1 MKFPESWL
9 RTLVNPPLSSSELA
23 HSLTMAGLEVEAI
36 ESAAPKFN
44 RVVVAKVLSIKKH
57 PSTDR
62 LNVCQVNVGKAINNN
77 ESLQIVCGAANIR
90 VGVKVPCA
98 LVGAQLPFM
107 NIKQARVRGVE
118 SFGMLCSTK
127 ELGIDDAAEGL
138 LLLPSDA
145 PTGED
150 FRDYYELDDK
160 LFTLKVTP
168 NRADCLGLTGV
179 AREVAVIS
187 SAKLNPLEIK
197 LVKSEIN
204 DALTV
209 HVDEPDACPLY
220 CGRVIRNMH
229 LEVPT
234 PTWMTRRLERSGIRT
249 INAVVD
255 VTNYVM
261 LETGQPMHAF
271 NLAKIT
277 GALSGVVH
285 VRYANSGE
293 KLQLLNGENLALQ
306 SNMLLIADEV
316 NPLALAGIMGGSES
330 RVAQG
335 ATDLFLESAFFN
347 PKVIAGK
354 SLQLGINSDS
364 AYRFERGVDFANTR
378 SVMERATSLILD
390 ICGGHAGPITEVKGK
405 LPQRNPI
412 LLRKE
417 RAQRILGINLNKNK
431 MVELLQRLQFDFSIN
446 KEIFHVTPPTY
457 RFDLVIEEDLIEEIA
472 RIYGY
477 DHIPA
482 NLPRVSLNILPEPE
496 TVHTPVQLRRIF
508 VARDYQEVIN
518 YAFVD
523 ASWEK
528 NLANNTTPVMLKNPI
543 SSQMDVMRSSLIGG
557 LISNLQFNLNRKQTR
572 VRLFEIG
579 SCFVRKNET
588 YAQSEKLAGL
598 CYGNIVAEQWDLSER
613 NVDFYDAKAD
623 IEALFWP
630 KIISFEATPHPALH
644 PGKSA
649 QIYLGE
655 KIAGWLGE
663 LHPRWQQKADLPK
676 SVVLFELDLDALMMR
691 TIPTAGEI
699 PKYPSI
705 RRDIAVIVA
714 DSINAQ
720 SLLRGMQALNSPI
733 ISEIA
738 LFDVYRGKKMV
749 SGKKSL
755 AFRVLLQDTKKTL
768 TDTEAD
774 LVITKL
780 IKILENEFDAKLRN

>member
-98 LVGAQLPFM
+98 LIGAQLPFM

-127 ELGIDDAAEGL
+127 ELGIDEAAEGL

-209 HVDEPDACPLY
+209 RVDEPDACPLY

-234 PTWMTRRLERSGIRT
+234 PTWITRRLERSGIRT

-293 KLQLLNGENLALQ
+293 KLQLLNGENIALQ

-335 ATDLFLESAFFN
+335 ATDLFLESAFFS
-347 PKVIAGK
+347 PRVIAGK

-417 RAQRILGINLNKNK
+417 RVQRILGINLNKNK
-431 MVELLQRLQFDFSIN
+431 IAELLQRLQFDFSIN

-496 TVHTPVQLRRIF
+496 TVHTPMQLRRIF

-543 SSQMDVMRSSLIGG
+543 SSKMDVMRSSLIGG

>member
-44 RVVVAKVLSIKKH
+44 RVVVAKVMSIKKH

-98 LVGAQLPFM
+98 LIGAQLPFM

-127 ELGIDDAAEGL
+127 ELGIDEAAEGL

-209 HVDEPDACPLY
+209 RVDEPDACPLY

-234 PTWMTRRLERSGIRT
+234 PTWITRRLERSGIRT

-293 KLQLLNGENLALQ
+293 KLQLLNGENIALQ

-335 ATDLFLESAFFN
+335 ATDLFLESAFFS
-347 PKVIAGK
+347 PRVIAGK

-417 RAQRILGINLNKNK
+417 RVQRILGINLNKNK
-431 MVELLQRLQFDFSIN
+431 MAELLQRLQFDFSIN

-496 TVHTPVQLRRIF
+496 TVHTPMQLRRIF

-543 SSQMDVMRSSLIGG
+543 SSKMDVMRSSLIGG

-733 ISEIA
+733 ISEIS

>member
-44 RVVVAKVLSIKKH
+44 RVVVAKVMSIKKH

-98 LVGAQLPFM
+98 LIGAQLPFM

-127 ELGIDDAAEGL
+127 ELGIDEAAEGL

-234 PTWMTRRLERSGIRT
+234 PTWITRRLERSGIRT

-293 KLQLLNGENLALQ
+293 KLQLLNGENIALQ

-335 ATDLFLESAFFN
+335 ATDLFLESAFFS
-347 PKVIAGK
+347 PRVIAGK

-417 RAQRILGINLNKNK
+417 RVQRILGINLNKNK
-431 MVELLQRLQFDFSIN
+431 MAELLQRLQFDFSIN

-543 SSQMDVMRSSLIGG
+543 SSKMDVMRSSLIGG

>member
-44 RVVVAKVLSIKKH
+44 RVVVAKVMSIKKH

-98 LVGAQLPFM
+98 LIGAQLPFM

-127 ELGIDDAAEGL
+127 ELGIDEAAEGL

-234 PTWMTRRLERSGIRT
+234 PTWITRRLERSGIRT

-293 KLQLLNGENLALQ
+293 KLQLLNGENIALQ

-335 ATDLFLESAFFN
+335 ATDLFLESAFFS
-347 PKVIAGK
+347 PRVIAGK

-417 RAQRILGINLNKNK
+417 RVQRILGINLNKNK
-431 MVELLQRLQFDFSIN
+431 MAELLQRLQFDFSIN

-496 TVHTPVQLRRIF
+496 TVHTPMQLRRIF

-543 SSQMDVMRSSLIGG
+543 SSKMDVMRSSLIGG

-733 ISEIA
+733 ISEIS

>member
-44 RVVVAKVLSIKKH
+44 RVVVAKVMSIKKH

-98 LVGAQLPFM
+98 LIGAQLPFM

-127 ELGIDDAAEGL
+127 ELGIDEAAEGL

-234 PTWMTRRLERSGIRT
+234 PTWITRRLERSGIRT

-293 KLQLLNGENLALQ
+293 KLQLLNGENIALQ

-335 ATDLFLESAFFN
+335 ATDLFLESAFFS
-347 PKVIAGK
+347 PRVIAGK

-417 RAQRILGINLNKNK
+417 RVQRILGINLNKNK
-431 MVELLQRLQFDFSIN
+431 IAELLQRLQFDFSIN

-543 SSQMDVMRSSLIGG
+543 SSKMDVMRSSLIGG

>member
-127 ELGIDDAAEGL
+127 ELGIDEAAEGL

-293 KLQLLNGENLALQ
+293 KLQLLNGENIALQ

>member
-98 LVGAQLPFM
+98 LIGAQLPFM

-127 ELGIDDAAEGL
+127 ELGIDEAAEGL

-234 PTWMTRRLERSGIRT
+234 PTWITRRLERSGIRT

-293 KLQLLNGENLALQ
+293 KLQLLNGENIALQ

-335 ATDLFLESAFFN
+335 ATDLFLESAFFS
-347 PKVIAGK
+347 PRVIAGK

-417 RAQRILGINLNKNK
+417 RVQRILGINLNKNK
-431 MVELLQRLQFDFSIN
+431 MAELLQRLQFDFSIN

-543 SSQMDVMRSSLIGG
+543 SSKMDVMRSSLIGG

>member
-127 ELGIDDAAEGL
+127 ELGIDEAAEGL

-234 PTWMTRRLERSGIRT
+234 PTWITRRLERSGIRT

>member
-44 RVVVAKVLSIKKH
+44 RVVVAKVMSIKKH

-98 LVGAQLPFM
+98 LIGAQLPFM

-127 ELGIDDAAEGL
+127 ELGIDEAAEGL

-234 PTWMTRRLERSGIRT
+234 PTWITRRLERSGIRT

-293 KLQLLNGENLALQ
+293 KLQLLNGENIALQ

-335 ATDLFLESAFFN
+335 ATDLFLESAFFS
-347 PKVIAGK
+347 PRVIAGK

-417 RAQRILGINLNKNK
+417 RVQRILGINLNKNK
-431 MVELLQRLQFDFSIN
+431 MAELLQRLQFDFSIN

-496 TVHTPVQLRRIF
+496 TVHTPMQLRRIF

-543 SSQMDVMRSSLIGG
+543 SSKMDVMRSSLIGG

>member
-44 RVVVAKVLSIKKH
+44 RVVVAKVMSIKKH

-98 LVGAQLPFM
+98 LIGAQLPFM

-127 ELGIDDAAEGL
+127 ELGIDEAAEGL

-234 PTWMTRRLERSGIRT
+234 PTWITRRLERSGIRT

-293 KLQLLNGENLALQ
+293 KLQLLNGENIALQ

-335 ATDLFLESAFFN
+335 ATDLFLESAFFS
-347 PKVIAGK
+347 PRVIAGK

-417 RAQRILGINLNKNK
+417 RVQRILGINLNKNK
-431 MVELLQRLQFDFSIN
+431 MAELLQRLQFDFSIN

-543 SSQMDVMRSSLIGG
+543 SSKMD
-557 LISNLQFNLNRKQTR
+557 
-572 VRLFEIG
+572 
-579 SCFVRKNET
+579 
-588 YAQSEKLAGL
+588 
-598 CYGNIVAEQWDLSER
+598 
-613 NVDFYDAKAD
+613 
-623 IEALFWP
+623 
-630 KIISFEATPHPALH
+630 
-644 PGKSA
+644 
-649 QIYLGE
+649 
-655 KIAGWLGE
+655 
-663 LHPRWQQKADLPK
+663 
-676 SVVLFELDLDALMMR
+676 
-691 TIPTAGEI
+691 
-699 PKYPSI
+699 
-705 RRDIAVIVA
+705 
-714 DSINAQ
+714 
-720 SLLRGMQALNSPI
+720 
-733 ISEIA
+733 
-738 LFDVYRGKKMV
+738 
-749 SGKKSL
+749 
-755 AFRVLLQDTKKTL
+755 
-768 TDTEAD
+768 
-774 LVITKL
+774 
-780 IKILENEFDAKLRN
+780 